1 MKGILTKTAK
11 DGNSVVWNA
20 GDQIAIFQ
28 GLFQRTEAG
37 FSALCAHQRRHPQL
51 CGTLN

>member
-37 FSALCAHQRRHPQL
+37 FSALSADQRR
-51 CGTLN
+51 TLGYVGH